1 MLKEVIEKWIK
12 ELVDGG
18 KRILWRYEG
27 DEEAEDTGY
36 ALLYVGREMACQLGY
51 DELNEMWY

>member
-12 ELVDGG
+12 ELVEGG
-18 KRILWRYEG
+18 KMLLWRYEG
-27 DEEAEDTGY
+27 DDEAEDTGLT
-36 ALLYVGREMACQLGY
+36 LLYIGRSMAAQLGY

>member
-12 ELVDGG
+12 ELVELGG
-18 KRILWRYEG
+18 YIMRRYEG
-27 DEEAEDTGY
+27 DEEAEDTGH
-36 ALLYVGREMACQLGY
+36 AILYIGCAMAGQLGY

>member
-27 DEEAEDTGY
+27 DEEAEDTGHAIMY
-36 ALLYVGREMACQLGY
+36 IGCAMAGQLGY

>member
-12 ELVDGG
+12 ELVELGG
-18 KRILWRYEG
+18 YILSRYEG
-27 DEEAEDTGY
+27 DGEAEDTGL
-36 ALLYVGREMACQLGY
+36 ALLYIGREMACQLGY